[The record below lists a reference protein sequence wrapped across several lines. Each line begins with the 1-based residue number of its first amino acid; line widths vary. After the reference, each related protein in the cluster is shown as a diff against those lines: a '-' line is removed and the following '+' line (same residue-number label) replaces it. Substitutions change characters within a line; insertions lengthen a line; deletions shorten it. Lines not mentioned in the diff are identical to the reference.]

1 MKRSLRDYLI
11 TLLLAV
17 VIFSAV
23 AVFLIQA
30 AEGLMQDVVVKIGS
44 EHSEETVK
52 KPEEAPNAEP
62 APEQGEEVEQ
72 KDITATFL
80 LLGLDHSKKNADA
93 IFLVGV
99 NATKNQAAVALIPSD
114 TAVVEGKNQYKLGT
128 LYGSRGVNFFKNF
141 IQQETGVLA
150 DYYAAM
156 PMSALANLVD
166 ILGGISYKVPC
177 AMYHYDPYQ
186 NMKINLKAGDQKLSG
201 DQALQ
206 MLCYR
211 GYSDGT
217 TGREDTQL
225 GFARAF
231 CVTFLT
237 PANLTRASAI
247 LNNLYYNCTTDFD
260 QGDLKD
266 LGEMIFNF
274 STYSQTY
281 TRIPGAKSGSYY
293 AISTP
298 RAQSMFEVYQ

>member
-11 TLLLAV
+11 TLLLAI

-30 AEGLMQDVVVKIGS
+30 AEGLMEDVVVKIGS
-44 EHSEETVK
+44 DESEATEKLTAEAPKQEET
-52 KPEEAPNAEP
+52 PAQTGEA
-62 APEQGEEVEQ
+62 EQ
-72 KDITATFL
+72 KDVTATFL

-93 IFLVGV
+93 IFLIGV
-99 NATKNQAAVALIPSD
+99 NATKKQAAVALIPSD
-114 TAVVEGKNQYKLGT
+114 TAVVEGTNTYKLGS
-128 LYGSRGVNFFKNF
+128 LYGSRSINFFKTF
-141 IQQETGVLA
+141 IEKETGVLA

-156 PMSALANLVD
+156 PMSALSNLID

-177 AMYHYDPYQ
+177 TMYHYDPYQ
-186 NMKINLKAGDQKLSG
+186 NLKINLKAGEQKLSG
-201 DQALQ
+201 DQAVR

-211 GYSDGT
+211 GYSDGV

-237 PANLTRASAI
+237 PSNVTRASAI
-247 LNNLYYNCTTDFD
+247 LNNMYYNCTTDFD
-260 QGDLKD
+260 QAALKD
-266 LGEMIFNF
+266 IGEMIFNI